1 LEVVMSTPLRAFSSF
16 TTFTLETDSFTI
28 HTDGCHSQELRG
40 MNAGDH
46 TAFLSHVVITP
57 TER

>member
-1 LEVVMSTPLRAFSSF
+1 MSTPLRAFSSF